1 MDVGK
6 YSTEYIMS
14 SGDLLV
20 GFRGLWNF
28 GTDPRLAD
36 STTKPTSVSDAED
49 SFSPPP
55 INARLSAGME
65 LYYGLLNKGGG
76 RMSSFGSI

>member
-1 MDVGK
+1 
-6 YSTEYIMS
+6 MS
-14 SGDLLV
+14 SDDLLV

-28 GTDPRLAD
+28 GTDPRRAD
-36 STTKPTSVSDAED
+36 STAKPPSVSDAED
-49 SFSPPP
+49 VFSPTP

-76 RMSSFGSI
+76 RTLGFGLLI